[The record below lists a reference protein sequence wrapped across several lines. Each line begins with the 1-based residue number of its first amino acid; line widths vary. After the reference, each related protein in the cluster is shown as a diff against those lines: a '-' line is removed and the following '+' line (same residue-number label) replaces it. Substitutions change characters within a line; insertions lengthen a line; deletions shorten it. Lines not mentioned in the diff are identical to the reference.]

1 MQKTYS
7 VAIIGGGFSGLITA
21 DVISSALGG
30 ENVLVLEKNDRVGKK
45 ILATGNGRGNITN
58 LSVSAENYHS
68 VNGANVAEIIQKY
81 GNKSIISYFNR
92 LGVAVSEEEGKVY
105 PSSFQANSVLDA
117 IRQKLEYLR
126 TEIKVGEGVTLVDKK
141 GGAFKITT
149 DGGEYFAKKV
159 VFACGGKAGKQYGTD
174 GSAYDLLKP
183 FGHTVTKLY
192 PSLVQVKTDCQ
203 KIKGLKGIKQRATV
217 TAIANGE
224 KVKSFTGDLLFTDY
238 GVSGNAIFNLTAYFQ
253 ADKNVTLSIA
263 FLPDKTWAELSEFI
277 ADKFKNMP
285 FVRGE
290 DVLTGIINKQVGKA
304 IVKDCQGLTFDEKG
318 AKKLASIIKD
328 FRLEVK
334 GTLGFDYAQVT
345 KGGIPFNQICAS
357 DMQSV
362 KVKDL
367 YIVGEMLDVD
377 GDCGGYNL
385 QWAYASAMMAS
396 NGVIKDYENR

>member
-1 MQKTYS
+1 M
-7 VAIIGGGFSGLITA
+7 
-21 DVISSALGG
+21 
-30 ENVLVLEKNDRVGKK
+30 
-45 ILATGNGRGNITN
+45 
-58 LSVSAENYHS
+58 
-68 VNGANVAEIIQKY
+68 
-81 GNKSIISYFNR
+81 
-92 LGVAVSEEEGKVY
+92 
-105 PSSFQANSVLDA
+105 
-117 IRQKLEYLR
+117 
-126 TEIKVGEGVTLVDKK
+126 
-141 GGAFKITT
+141 
-149 DGGEYFAKKV
+149 
-159 VFACGGKAGKQYGTD
+159 
-174 GSAYDLLKP
+174 GS
-183 FGHTVTKLY
+183 
-192 PSLVQVKTDCQ
+192 
-203 KIKGLKGIKQRATV
+203 
-217 TAIANGE
+217 
-224 KVKSFTGDLLFTDY
+224 
-238 GVSGNAIFNLTAYFQ
+238 
-253 ADKNVTLSIA
+253 LSIA